1 VIEVVHLTKSY
12 GPHVAVDDLNFSVKK
27 GEILGFLGP
36 NGAGKSTT
44 MKIITGFMPATQG
57 QVRVAGFDVFDE
69 PLEVKRNIGYLP
81 ENPPIYHEMIV
92 KDYLVYAAKLRDV
105 PRDKITN
112 SVNSAMERT
121 GLTHVSGRLIGNLSK
136 GYKQRVGIAQ
146 TLVHNPLVL
155 VLDEPTVGLDPVQIL
170 EIRSLIKSLSGDH
183 TVILSTHI
191 LPEVTATCERIVVI
205 NKGKIVAEDSIQSLT
220 RGGQYALIVKNPLNE
235 GINALREITGV
246 ESVTTLSDRIVVKI
260 KDPTVELRD
269 VIVQVATQKG
279 MGVLEFTSDKMS
291 LEEVFVNL
299 VRHGQN

>member
-1 VIEVVHLTKSY
+1 MIEVVHLTKSY

-44 MKIITGFMPATQG
+44 MKIITGFMPATKG
-57 QVRVAGFDVFDE
+57 EVRVAGFDVFDDAI
-69 PLEVKRNIGYLP
+69 EVKRNIGYLP
-81 ENPPIYHEMIV
+81 ENPPIYPEMIV
-92 KDYLVYAAKLRDV
+92 SDYLTYTAKLRDV
-105 PRDKITN
+105 PKDKIQN
-112 SVNSAMERT
+112 AVKSAMDRT
-121 GLTHVSGRLIGNLSK
+121 GLSHVANRLIGNLSK

-170 EIRSLIKSLSGDH
+170 EIRSLIKSLAGDH

-220 RGGQYALIVKNPLNE
+220 RGGQYALLVKNQSDSGLS
-235 GINALREITGV
+235 ALKAIQGV
-246 ESVTTLSDRIVVKI
+246 DTVTPLSDRIVIKV
-260 KDPTVELRD
+260 KDPNVELRD
-269 VIVQVATQKG
+269 VIVQVATQNG

-291 LEEVFVNL
+291 LEEVFINL
-299 VRHGQN
+299 VRQGQN

>member
-1 VIEVVHLTKSY
+1 MIEVVHLTKSY